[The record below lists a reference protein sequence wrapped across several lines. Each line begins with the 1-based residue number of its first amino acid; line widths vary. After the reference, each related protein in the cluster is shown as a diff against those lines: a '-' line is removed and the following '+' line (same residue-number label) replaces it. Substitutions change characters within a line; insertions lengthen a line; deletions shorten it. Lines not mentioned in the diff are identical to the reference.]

1 MGMERDLLF
10 VLCLRACMH
19 AKLFQSCPTLC
30 NPVDYSPPGSFVY
43 GDSSAK
49 IPELVTMPSP
59 RKSSRPRDQTPCLL
73 CLLHWQSGSLP
84 LAPPGKP
91 YLLYNITQF
100 FEVFRDIWQTSH
112 SDLLPLFFNDL
123 SNYSS
128 IRSSFS
134 CAGSRPWKLFAIIF
148 VAQSKPF
155 IISTP
160 T

>member
-1 MGMERDLLF
+1 MPAWVR
-10 VLCLRACMH
+10 

-30 NPVDYSPPGSFVY
+30 SPVDYSPPSPSVY
-43 GDSSAK
+43 GDSPAR
-49 IPELVTMPSP
+49 ILELVAVPSP
-59 RKSSRPRDQTPCLL
+59 RESSRPRDQTPCLL
-73 CLLHWQSGSLP
+73 CLLHWQAGSLP

-134 CAGSRPWKLFAIIF
+134 CPGSRHWKLLAIIF

-155 IISTP
+155 IMSTP

>member
-10 VLCLRACMH
+10 VLCLRACMRSCFSR
-19 AKLFQSCPTLC
+19 ARLFAT
-30 NPVDYSPPGSFVY
+30 VDYSPPGCSVD
-43 GDSSAK
+43 GDSPTR
-49 IPELVTMPSP
+49 ILELVAMPSSRESSLP
-59 RKSSRPRDQTPCLL
+59 RVQTPCLL
-73 CLLHWQSGSLP
+73 CLLHWQAGSLP

-91 YLLYNITQF
+91 YLLYNTIQF
-100 FEVFRDIWQTSH
+100 FEVFTDIWQTSH
-112 SDLLPLFFNDL
+112 SDLLPFFFNDL

-134 CAGSRPWKLFAIIF
+134 CAGSKPWKLLAIIF